1 MRLRSLAPFR
11 EGGALMRPDF
21 GLFGQH
27 REIDRLSQFA
37 QGINPGGAQSIIP
50 SIEIT
55 EGT

>member
-1 MRLRSLAPFR
+1 MRLRSLVPFR
-11 EGGALMRPDF
+11 EGGTLMRPDF
-21 GLFGQH
+21 GLFGLH

-37 QGINPGGAQSIIP
+37 QGPGGAQSIIP